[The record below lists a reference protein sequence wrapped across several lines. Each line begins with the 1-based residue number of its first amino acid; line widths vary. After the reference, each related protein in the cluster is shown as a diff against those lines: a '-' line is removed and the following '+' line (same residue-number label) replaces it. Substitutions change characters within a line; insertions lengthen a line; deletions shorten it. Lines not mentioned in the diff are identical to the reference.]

1 MGNINIDHITQLK
14 FDIVLLEKASP
25 AIARLN
31 SLEIRIFSL
40 DVKSM
45 GDEE

>member
-14 FDIVLLEKASP
+14 LDIVLLEKASP
-25 AIARLN
+25 AITRLN
-31 SLEIRIFSL
+31 SLGIRIFAL

-45 GDEE
+45 GNEE